1 MLKDEYAYFLE
12 FAATVIQRHFRGY
25 LVRRDFYRQLNAI
38 KRQQVAAEENEARL
52 YLVNTA
58 ARIIQRAWQSFRNKR
73 IYRFYRDL
81 IQFRERG
88 DPKEMLRAI
97 NPREAQLADAA
108 AGVHVRFRLGGS
120 MFPPLVFYK
129 IYTHRA
135 VTDINAFG
143 PRNYAGEVPLSAKQL
158 HNKPGR
164 GASASAQLR
173 NARDDFRVD
182 DSLREFI
189 RPDGTRGMRS
199 TQGWY
204 ARVENNGWRP
214 ISERVL
220 VDEDP
225 VTTSTK
231 AHRQPLFH
239 FDPAV
244 RRDERVRRAKQRRRD
259 WLLKMYTGAGGE
271 PNEQADAGLPRLP
284 GSSLADLDPD
294 DMDELQVDELLEWSQ
309 HLDFNSYTT
318 DWTSLACTLGS
329 EALTPWDT
337 PPAASLLP
345 PQGQDVRAALAAAGA
360 PLQPFQG
367 GPSPAMAATSS
378 FHPA

>member
-1 MLKDEYAYFLE
+1 MLSGVSDTQPGVAAVLKDEYAYFLE

-38 KRQQVAAEENEARL
+38 KRQQAAAEENEARL

-81 IQFRERG
+81 IQFR
-88 DPKEMLRAI
+88 
-97 NPREAQLADAA
+97 
-108 AGVHVRFRLGGS
+108 
-120 MFPPLVFYK
+120 
-129 IYTHRA
+129 A

-164 GASASAQLR
+164 GASTQLR

-225 VTTSTK
+225 VTTATK

-271 PNEQADAGLPRLP
+271 PNEQSDAGLPRLP

-294 DMDELQVDELLEWSQ
+294 DMDELQ

>member
-1 MLKDEYAYFLE
+1 MLSGVSDTQPGVAAVLKDEYAYFLE

-38 KRQQVAAEENEARL
+38 KRQQAAAEENEARL

-120 MFPPLVFYK
+120 MFPPLPSLLRKQQRQHKAAVVGHQG
-129 IYTHRA
+129 TAPVRA

-164 GASASAQLR
+164 GASAQLR

-225 VTTSTK
+225 VTT
-231 AHRQPLFH
+231 
-239 FDPAV
+239 
-244 RRDERVRRAKQRRRD
+244 
-259 WLLKMYTGAGGE
+259 
-271 PNEQADAGLPRLP
+271 
-284 GSSLADLDPD
+284 
-294 DMDELQVDELLEWSQ
+294 
-309 HLDFNSYTT
+309 
-318 DWTSLACTLGS
+318 
-329 EALTPWDT
+329 
-337 PPAASLLP
+337 
-345 PQGQDVRAALAAAGA
+345 
-360 PLQPFQG
+360 
-367 GPSPAMAATSS
+367 AT
-378 FHPA
+378 